1 MSEPESEPESAAK
14 PRPKLAT
21 LASWAV
27 IAVTLIYA
35 AAFLDPFVA
44 IAALPF
50 FALGSARGKS
60 PLTLCALALVPVLAL
75 QAASGVK
82 FLITTL
88 PLVTYDHYFL
98 RGNVLVLAANDWRIA
113 SAVVL
118 GALGTIVYLR
128 LLFSGKGAFT
138 RFEKAGVVGLAVVA
152 VACLMSVRNWTS
164 DVMGW
169 DKALNEPTV
178 RAFVRSAQIPAP
190 QLDLLPQA
198 QAALPAPTLTTGGL
212 VTPIP
217 GLSAPADKPDLFF
230 ILQESMLPPEKIRPG
245 AEARHLFAKTADHV
259 GPLRVHCFAG
269 GTWKSEFS
277 LAVQMRPQE
286 FGNDGLYVF
295 HQLEGRI
302 KRSIFTLLKEQG
314 YRVMVFYPSPG
325 NFINGRNF
333 YASIGV
339 DELYDPEA
347 LGIGDGWD
355 WKIPDATLYDA
366 MLKKIEGETRPVA
379 VLLLTISQ
387 HGPHVFEDPHTDYMT
402 RFEVADAA
410 YGKLLQDLAARG
422 RRTGVVA
429 FGDHQPEFLARF
441 VDNHDDWYYT
451 GYDVRCLNFE
461 CAPSVLDNRGGK
473 PLDITL
479 LSSSA
484 LQAFGFGL
492 DGFAALHQDL
502 YAHCGDDVAKCDE
515 TARLTLNSAF
525 SHFFE

>member
-1 MSEPESEPESAAK
+1 LSVLESATK
-14 PRPKLAT
+14 PRPKRAT
-21 LASWAV
+21 ALSWAV
-27 IAVTLIYA
+27 IAVTLMYA
-35 AAFLDPFVA
+35 GVFLDPFVA

-50 FALGSARGKS
+50 FVLGSARGKS

-75 QAASGVK
+75 QVVSGVK
-82 FLITTL
+82 FLITTM

-113 SAVVL
+113 LGVVL
-118 GALGTIVYLR
+118 GALGTLVYLR
-128 LLFSGKGAFT
+128 VLFAGKGAFT
-138 RFEKAGVVGLAVVA
+138 RFEQGGVVGLVVVA

-178 RAFVRSAQIPAP
+178 RAFVRSAQIPDP

-198 QAALPAPTLTTGGL
+198 LAAVPPPGFA
-212 VTPIP
+212 TPVP
-217 GLSAPADKPDLFF
+217 GLTAPPDKPDLFF
-230 ILQESMLPPEKIRPG
+230 ILQESTLPPGMIRPG
-245 AEARHLFAKTADHV
+245 AEPRHLFAPGADHM

-277 LAVQMRPQE
+277 MTVQMRPQE

-302 KRSIFTLLKEQG
+302 NRSIFTLLKEQG
-314 YRVMVFYPSPG
+314 YRVIVFYPSPG

-339 DELYDPEA
+339 DELYDPED
-347 LGIGDGWD
+347 LKIGDGWD

-366 MLKKIEGETRPVA
+366 MLKTVADSPQPVA

-387 HGPHVFEDPHTDYMT
+387 HGPHTFDDPHSDYMK

-410 YGKLLQDLAARG
+410 YGKLIQDLAARG
-422 RRTGVVA
+422 RKTGVVA
-429 FGDHQPEFLARF
+429 FGDHQPEFMARF
-441 VDNHDDWYYT
+441 VDDHAEWYYT
-451 GYDVRCLNFE
+451 GYDVRCLNFA
-461 CAPSVLDNRGGK
+461 CAPSPLDDREGK
-473 PLDITL
+473 PVDITL
-479 LSSSA
+479 LSTYA
-484 LQAFGFGL
+484 LEAFGFGL
-492 DGFAALHQDL
+492 DGFSALHSDL
-502 YAHCGDDVAKCDE
+502 YANCSDDVAQCDE

-525 SHFFE
+525 SQFFE